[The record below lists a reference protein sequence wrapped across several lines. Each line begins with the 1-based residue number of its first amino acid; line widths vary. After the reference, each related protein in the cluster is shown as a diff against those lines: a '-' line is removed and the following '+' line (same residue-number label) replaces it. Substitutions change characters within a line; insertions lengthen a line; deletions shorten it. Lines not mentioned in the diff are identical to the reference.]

1 MKLHPDD
8 PRLTAYL
15 LGELSAKEAAAVE
28 RAAAAEPAIT
38 LALRDLERMQ
48 RILTNTLAPAS
59 HRLLPHQ
66 REQVCR
72 QARQADQAGKVVIL
86 ASQRKSWKTWLI
98 PLSAAAL
105 ITLAVFILIH
115 TPAPDGGKLATPSNP
130 PTNKN
135 WDQVPLEVAL
145 LPAPGPADVSRS
157 QGAPDQATGAAASN
171 TLAEQAAARDAA
183 LAKTGDE
190 FLRQVTERL
199 QQTPPPAASA
209 LPAISPRNSVAAS
222 TTPTLALPIHA
233 GRASLGW
240 ITQAVRGEHKLPAA
254 NIVRLEEI
262 LNSFAL
268 RPTGAAAISQGVSVT
283 TESLSCPWKP
293 SATLLLIS
301 IRGAADSAREVTTTF
316 HADPAAVA
324 LYRLLGFAP
333 VSGLSPGPLP
343 SRLPAKAI
351 TTLALEIE
359 PSATATTLGTI
370 EWTID
375 GKSAAAIPVTHRLDV
390 EPSDDARFASLL
402 CTYAQWLVHDQPTFI
417 DADLLAA
424 LARETVSATLPP
436 DRTDLLTL
444 IEQSLKLEG
453 DLR

>member
-15 LGELSAKEAAAVE
+15 LGELSADEAAAVE
-28 RAAAAEPAIT
+28 RAAATDPAIT
-38 LALRDLERMQ
+38 LALQGLESVQ

-59 HRLLPHQ
+59 HSLLPHQ
-66 REQVCR
+66 REQVRR
-72 QARQADQAGKVVIL
+72 QARLADQAGKVVIL

-115 TPAPDGGKLATPSNP
+115 TPAPDGGKADNLPTPVP
-130 PTNKN
+130 NKN

-145 LPAPGPADVSRS
+145 LPAPAPADASRNPS
-157 QGAPDQATGAAASN
+157 GDDQATGTAAPP
-171 TLAEQAAARDAA
+171 LAEQAAARDAA
-183 LAKTGDE
+183 LARTGDE
-190 FLRQVTERL
+190 FLRQVAERL
-199 QQTPPPAASA
+199 QQSPPPAASA
-209 LPAISPRNSVAAS
+209 LPAISPRNSVAAR

-240 ITQAVRGEHKLPAA
+240 IAQTVRGEHKLPAA
-254 NIVRLEEI
+254 NMVRLEEI
-262 LNSFAL
+262 LNSFSL
-268 RPTGAAAISQGVSVT
+268 RPAGAAVISQGVSIT

-301 IRGAADSAREVTTTF
+301 IRGAVDSSREVTITF
-316 HADPAAVA
+316 HADPATVA

-359 PSATATTLGTI
+359 PSATATTLGSI

-375 GKSAAAIPVTHRLDV
+375 GRSAAAIPVTHRLDA

-402 CTYAQWLVHDQPTFI
+402 CTYAQWLAHDQPAFI

-424 LARETVSATLPP
+424 LARETVSATLPSE
-436 DRTDLLTL
+436 RADLLAL
-444 IEQSLKLEG
+444 IGQSLMLDGK
-453 DLR
+453 